1 MMEKNPTKKFEAF
14 LRLLEQEGY
23 PNENV
28 SDFAQLVG
36 YDLDNFLVD
45 FVNNFGLDKTEEFVT
60 KGLNVIFGPSKKL
73 RLDTSNDYGQGSFV
87 DYILEDFYVDLNDTA
102 DGIRIEKKF
111 GDSALED
118 SDGILKSLEQL
129 YEEGDMGDWSGFD
142 DLIDYLD
149 NNLSK
154 YLNKRLGYSIYI

>member
-1 MMEKNPTKKFEAF
+1 MERNSTKKFESF
-14 LRLLEQEGY
+14 LRLLEREGY

-36 YDLDNFLVD
+36 YDLDNLLVD
-45 FVNNFGLDKTEEFVT
+45 FVLNLGVDKTEEFV
-60 KGLNVIFGPSKKL
+60 KRGLDVIFGPSKKL
-73 RLDTSNDYGQGSFV
+73 RLDFSRDYGQGAFV

-118 SDGILKSLEQL
+118 DRGVLKSLEQI
-129 YEEGDMGDWSGFD
+129 YHDSDMGDWWGFD
-142 DLIDYLD
+142 ELVDSLNRDLA
-149 NNLSK
+149 K
-154 YLNKRLGYSIYI
+154 YLNKRLGYFIYI